1 MDFVRRLERTFHIAY
16 GRDSMSS
23 ETKDTLLYGLLQ
35 EGLQLELM
43 RGPAVSGATRYQ
55 ELCVAAKNEE
65 KRLVDFKRWQQYSKQ
80 LHHQPQQPYGSK
92 PQQSIVPSSARPRP
106 LQPGRTDQQRDLR
119 RSGSDPSSD
128 GKKCF
133 RCKRTD
139 HFMRDC
145 PLKKSES
152 SGSSRQTRTQQV
164 STEDKPQS
172 TLPGE
177 EETQPLDLLFDSN
190 EVEGVRQVKVMDT
203 GSCCQL
209 ARVNVHGMP
218 AYGVV
223 DTAADI
229 SIMGGK
235 LFSSRSCSTTQ
246 ENGLPQARQS
256 SANV

>member
-1 MDFVRRLERTFHIAY
+1 M
-16 GRDSMSS
+16 
-23 ETKDTLLYGLLQ
+23 
-35 EGLQLELM
+35 
-43 RGPAVSGATRYQ
+43 
-55 ELCVAAKNEE
+55 AAKNEE
-65 KRLVDFKRWQQYSKQ
+65 KRLADFKRRQRYSKQ

-92 PQQSIVPSSARPRP
+92 PQQSIVPSPARPRP

-119 RSGSDPSSD
+119 CSGSDPSSD

-133 RCKRTD
+133 RCKRTG

-177 EETQPLDLLFDSN
+177 EETQPLDLFDSD
-190 EVEGVRQVKVMDT
+190 EEEGVRQVKVVDT

-209 ARVNVHGMP
+209 AHVNVLGVP

-229 SIMGGK
+229 TIMGGK
-235 LFSSRSCSTTQ
+235 LFSTVAAAARLKKKDFRKPDKVPRTYDRKVFRLDSR
-246 ENGLPQARQS
+246 ARPSIPLYMSRWMQPTNYCCRRVCVDS
-256 SANV
+256 